1 MSRHCLAKRG
11 FERKEPQGPGGR
23 DVRRQKALTESMN
36 QYKFL
41 ILQPK
46 YKQDRLIDI
55 RVMVNGCL
63 NPPIIIRK
71 EEV

>member
-1 MSRHCLAKRG
+1 MM
-11 FERKEPQGPGGR
+11 GGR
-23 DVRRQKALTESMN
+23 DAKGMEGLNKVN
-36 QYKFL
+36 DQYKFL

-55 RVMVNGCL
+55 RVLINDCL

-71 EEV
+71 